1 MECATSGDLGQQQMW
16 APTWKKCHGP
26 VTTIRGRTAREQK
39 QLIPPRGLNRQKSGP
54 MHRLFQDI
62 QPLNPVEVW
71 GSAPLETDR

>member
-1 MECATSGDLGQQQMW
+1 MECATSCDLGQQQMW

-54 MHRLFQDI
+54 MHHLFQDI